1 MCFDFISSE
10 TMEMS
15 ASDFPQIANIT
26 YREAGL
32 QYTAPQIDIDTFS
45 WDQPLQDT
53 ESYKDVGTQLCSSK
67 IRQGT
72 TH

>member
-45 WDQPLQDT
+45 
-53 ESYKDVGTQLCSSK
+53 
-67 IRQGT
+67 
-72 TH
+72 